1 MDIDLHAI
9 YSFDN
14 GKLLLL
20 PPVCLSACRVTNP
33 FSFYDTKL
41 LLPSCGCLIS
51 VFHQRPLVFDLRCVT
66 RVATEQAPALVY
78 PASNVRHLQV
88 CHKSESS
95 KNIISHLY
103 GKFNISNDNKN
114 EVKLKKS
121 KMGHISEVI
130 TYFTCTFLWVVI
142 LCIFSLA
149 IFLKLVILYPYIPS

>member
-33 FSFYDTKL
+33 FSFNDTKL

-103 GKFNISNDNKN
+103 GKFNISNGNKN
-114 EVKLKKS
+114 VVKLKKS
-121 KMGHISEVI
+121 KMGPTYQRLSQISHVLFCE
-130 TYFTCTFLWVVI
+130 
-142 LCIFSLA
+142 
-149 IFLKLVILYPYIPS
+149 